1 MNLDILTSHRRALV
15 ARPLL
20 LIFAFTAW
28 SLTGPANVA
37 LALLLALFLWDLP
50 THWGRLRRE
59 PVFWLLVGV
68 VLVSA
73 LLALRAAWLFPST
86 APAQWQGAWAW
97 SAPFLFL
104 VIAWWLREDAGL
116 VWPLMGVA
124 ALGLV
129 VGVLR
134 KSDWSLAPQV
144 LEGMR
149 YHFGYAALGLAFI
162 ASVILVGLLLFRP
175 RIVRI
180 PIAGRPHPLLGWT
193 LWVLGLAFLLGVL
206 AVTQSRGALAGLFLA
221 GLLYALARPR
231 MRVRSELPRGR
242 LTLGS
247 FLLVLLVALSLL
259 WATKGRYREDWR
271 ALTQDS
277 QAGQLS
283 YTGSLTIR
291 INLHLLGAAAF
302 AAEPLLGF
310 GPGTSTTEFLIPEGI
325 LAVGEHHRAQ
335 APKVSHLHSV
345 ALEVLARFGLVG
357 VLIAVLT
364 LSVLLRAYRGL
375 ASDPGTAPDL
385 KVFLG
390 LGGALLLFFCLY
402 DFRVLN
408 QDLRFFCILFLGI
421 LYGLHL
427 GRDLA
432 PCPERTGHG

>member
-1 MNLDILTSHRRALV
+1 MNLQVLSSHRGALV
-15 ARPLL
+15 GRPLL
-20 LIFAFTAW
+20 FIFAFSAW
-28 SLTGPANVA
+28 SLTGPANIA
-37 LALLLALFLWDLP
+37 LALLLALFLLDLP
-50 THWGRLRRE
+50 AHWGRLRRE
-59 PVFWLLVGV
+59 PAFWLLVGV
-68 VLVSA
+68 VLISA

-86 APAQWQGAWAW
+86 APDQWQGAWAW

-116 VWPLMGVA
+116 VWPLMAAA

-162 ASVILVGLLLFRP
+162 ASVFLVGLLLFRP
-175 RIVRI
+175 RIIRI
-180 PIAGRPHPLLGWT
+180 SIAGRPRPLLGWT
-193 LWVLGLAFLLGVL
+193 LWVLGLAFLLGIL
-206 AVTQSRGALAGLFLA
+206 TVTQSRGALAGLLLA
-221 GLLYALARPR
+221 GLLYGLARPR
-231 MRVRSELPRGR
+231 MRVRPEPRRGR
-242 LTLGS
+242 LALGS
-247 FLLVLLVALSLL
+247 FLLILLVALSLL
-259 WATKGRYREDWR
+259 WATKGRYQEDWQ

-277 QAGQLS
+277 QVGQLS

-291 INLHLLGAAAF
+291 MNLHLLGAAAF

-364 LSVLLRAYRGL
+364 LGVLLRAYRGL
-375 ASDPGTAPDL
+375 WSDPGTAPDL
-385 KVFLG
+385 RVFLG
-390 LGGALLLFFCLY
+390 LSGAMLLFFCLY

-421 LYGLHL
+421 LYGLYL
-427 GRDLA
+427 GRDRG
-432 PCPERTGHG
+432 PCPERTRHG